1 MQTLEGLRGLAIL
14 LVFLCHYDLIILARL
29 PIGPVL
35 DRLGRVVRDVGGTG
49 VDLFFVLSGFLI
61 YRAVLKPNMKYNSFL
76 VRRAQRIYPTFLAVL
91 AMYITADVFL
101 ITRLHIGTEYHRIP
115 QDFKHAIVYLLENVT
130 FLPGLFPIQPIMNVA
145 WSLSYECFFYLFL
158 PIIIVTT
165 GIASWRPKNR
175 IMLFFLLAFIF
186 VSLTLLMP
194 DAFHASSNPIRRSHV
209 KLIMFLAGMIV
220 SDALQCGLEGPHRY
234 VDISVFSFLM
244 LFLGISSF
252 TTLAEAQGQ
261 PSALAVRSD
270 AIISASLFLAYGAM
284 VYGALAKDGTLSR
297 AFSFAPL
304 RWLGN
309 MSYSFYLLHG
319 LPMHVLA
326 IALAQS
332 RVIALPHPLL
342 LAIVWTFLPVTF
354 AITVWASTLLFLTV
368 EKPLSLNNGTRRT
381 VGVDLRH

>member
-1 MQTLEGLRGLAIL
+1 MDQALPIRKEEGGKMRSILARTRQSSGSRQPGIFRWLASIYELGDAKRSRMQTLEGLRGLAIL

-165 GIASWRPKNR
+165 
-175 IMLFFLLAFIF
+175 
-186 VSLTLLMP
+186 
-194 DAFHASSNPIRRSHV
+194 
-209 KLIMFLAGMIV
+209 
-220 SDALQCGLEGPHRY
+220 
-234 VDISVFSFLM
+234 
-244 LFLGISSF
+244 
-252 TTLAEAQGQ
+252 
-261 PSALAVRSD
+261 
-270 AIISASLFLAYGAM
+270 ASLPG
-284 VYGALAKDGTLSR
+284 DPR
-297 AFSFAPL
+297 
-304 RWLGN
+304 
-309 MSYSFYLLHG
+309 
-319 LPMHVLA
+319 
-326 IALAQS
+326 IA
-332 RVIALPHPLL
+332 
-342 LAIVWTFLPVTF
+342 
-354 AITVWASTLLFLTV
+354 
-368 EKPLSLNNGTRRT
+368 
-381 VGVDLRH
+381 

>member
-1 MQTLEGLRGLAIL
+1 
-14 LVFLCHYDLIILARL
+14 
-29 PIGPVL
+29 
-35 DRLGRVVRDVGGTG
+35 
-49 VDLFFVLSGFLI
+49 
-61 YRAVLKPNMKYNSFL
+61 
-76 VRRAQRIYPTFLAVL
+76 
-91 AMYITADVFL
+91 
-101 ITRLHIGTEYHRIP
+101 
-115 QDFKHAIVYLLENVT
+115 
-130 FLPGLFPIQPIMNVA
+130 
-145 WSLSYECFFYLFL
+145 
-158 PIIIVTT
+158 
-165 GIASWRPKNR
+165 
-175 IMLFFLLAFIF
+175 MLFFLLAFIF